1 MLERMSTDPREALN
15 RLIAALEHH
24 YDVAQNS
31 EVIQEAAL
39 EGAED
44 LLRDAF
50 FTYDDI
56 LFTSYGVEMP
66 FEMLDDD
73 DDDDEYEEYEDEDG
87 DDVLFEGEDEEH
99 DD

>member
-1 MLERMSTDPREALN
+1 MSIDAREALN

-31 EVIQEAAL
+31 EVVQEAAL
-39 EGAED
+39 DGAED

-50 FTYDDI
+50 FTYDDV
-56 LFTSYGVEMP
+56 LFTSFGVELP

-73 DDDDEYEEYEDEDG
+73 DDFDDDGED
-87 DDVLFEGEDEEH
+87 DDDDILFEDEDEEH
-99 DD
+99 DK